1 MMDITMA
8 AIEETVA
15 VFLVLHFIA
24 DLLGVSGLM
33 PLQVGEDGHHDGG
46 DRGDGCGVLGTP
58 LHSRTSLGSV
68 A

>member
-1 MMDITMA
+1 MDITMA

-24 DLLGVSGLM
+24 GPPSRLANLLKGR
-33 PLQVGEDGHHDGG
+33 QY
-46 DRGDGCGVLGTP
+46 
-58 LHSRTSLGSV
+58 